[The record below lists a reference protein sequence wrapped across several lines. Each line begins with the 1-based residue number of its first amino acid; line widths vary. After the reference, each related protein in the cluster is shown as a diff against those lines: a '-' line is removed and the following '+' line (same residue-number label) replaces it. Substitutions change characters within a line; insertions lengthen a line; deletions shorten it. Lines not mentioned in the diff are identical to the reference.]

1 MRSADPRLGSHRT
14 RLSVLRLLIVSLLL
28 TLLARLSYV
37 QLLDQNKPLQSA
49 ALTHLGSIVVP
60 APRGEIL
67 DSRGRVLVGNR
78 NTHVLTVDRSALEQ
92 QDDRGAAVLARLG
105 QVLSRPAGD
114 LRRAIT
120 PCGVRVPAPCWTGQ
134 PYQPVPVATGID
146 AAVMLAV
153 SEHAELFPGVRI
165 STQTVLNYPGGSL
178 AAHLLG
184 YTGAVGP
191 ADQKANKALVDADT
205 IGRSGLEESYD
216 SVLRGV
222 NGEQRVRLDPRGEA
236 VRQDATIPARPG
248 NTLVTSLDADVQ
260 ALAEKSLAGQI
271 AASRAKGKPATSGA
285 LVVMDPHTGRVI
297 AAASYP
303 TYDPSVFVGG
313 ISGDDYAKLTAP
325 SADDPLVGRAVA
337 GAYAPGSTFKL
348 ISAANNVH
356 TGATTLDGTYPCPGS
371 MEVDGRTKTNF
382 ESRAYGSIDLRY
394 ALQVSCD
401 TFFYAPA
408 VAEWQAD
415 QARVEQGQKPQE
427 PLQAMA
433 RAFGVAQP
441 PRIDLPAD
449 EQASGSI
456 GSRASRMASWNAN
469 KADYCAAAEKGYP
482 DVANLADR
490 KYLTQLASE
499 NCTDGWRFFAGNN
512 ADTSIGQGDTTM
524 SPLQLAAAYSAMLN
538 GGKLFA
544 PTLGWAVV
552 DAAGKTVRTI
562 NPKVIRKVPVDKEV
576 LGFIADSLHFEDS
589 HSVSGAVAF
598 DGSPIKTLIG
608 GKTGTAEVYG
618 KQDTSWLASWGPMQ
632 PGAPSSDARFVVIGM
647 VEQAG
652 TGSSAAAPMIRQV
665 YEGLLGAYAAPV
677 LPGGAPASK
686 LPKVTVR
693 TPVARSVPGLPVI
706 TPPAGP
712 TGSASP
718 TGSAGSASP
727 TGSSSAPAASS
738 PAASSPAASAT
749 PAPASRGAASSPARP
764 AGTPSTSAAP
774 AALPAP
780 SGSTTSSARRT
791 DSR

>member
-14 RLSVLRLLIVSLLL
+14 RLSVLRLLIASLLL
-28 TLLARLSYV
+28 TLLARLSFV
-37 QLLDQNKPLQSA
+37 QLLDQTKPLQSA

-67 DSRGRVLVGNR
+67 DSRGRVLVGNQ

-92 QDDRGAAVLARLG
+92 QDDRGAAVLARLAP
-105 QVLSRPAGD
+105 VLSTTAAN

-134 PYQPVPVATGID
+134 PYQPVPVATGMD
-146 AAVMLAV
+146 ASVLLAV

-165 STQTVLNYPGGSL
+165 SSQSVLHYPGGSL

-222 NGEQRVRLDPRGEA
+222 NGEQRVQLDPRGEA
-236 VRQDATIPARPG
+236 VGQDATIPARPG

-260 ALAEKSLAGQI
+260 ALAERSLAAQI
-271 AASRAKGKPATSGA
+271 AASRAKGKAATSGA

-303 TYDPSVFVGG
+303 TYDPAAFVGG
-313 ISGDDYAKLTAP
+313 ISVTDYAKLTAP
-325 SADDPLVGRAVA
+325 AAGDPLVGRAIA

-348 ISAANNVH
+348 ISAADNVK
-356 TGATTLDGTYPCPGS
+356 TGATTLDDAYPCPGS

-382 ESRAYGSIDLRY
+382 ESHAHGSINLRY

-415 QARVEQGQKPQE
+415 QARVERGEKPLEQ
-427 PLQAMA
+427 LQAMA
-433 RAFGVAQP
+433 RAFGVAHRP
-441 PRIDLPAD
+441 GIDLPAD

-456 GSRASRMASWNAN
+456 GSRASRMASWKAN

-482 DVANLADR
+482 DVANPGDR
-490 KYLTQLASE
+490 AYLTQLASE

-544 PTLGWAVV
+544 PTLGWGVV
-552 DAAGKTVRTI
+552 DAAGRTVRTI
-562 NPKVIRKVPVDKEV
+562 TPKVIRKVPVDKKV

-589 HSVSGAVAF
+589 HSVSGALAF

-608 GKTGTAEVYG
+608 AKTGTAEVYG
-618 KQDTSWLASWGPMQ
+618 KQDTSWMASWGPVQ
-632 PGAPSSDARFVVIGM
+632 PGASSSDARFVVVGM
-647 VEQAG
+647 VEQSG
-652 TGSSAAAPMIRQV
+652 TGSSAAGPMVRQV
-665 YEGLLGAYAAPV
+665 YEGLLGAYGPPV
-677 LPGGAPASK
+677 VPGGTPASK

-693 TPVARSVPGLPVI
+693 TPVARSVPGLPVV
-706 TPPAGP
+706 P
-712 TGSASP
+712 
-718 TGSAGSASP
+718 
-727 TGSSSAPAASS
+727 SSAPATSS
-738 PAASSPAASAT
+738 P
-749 PAPASRGAASSPARP
+749 AASSPARP
-764 AGTPSTSAAP
+764 AGTPSTSVTP
-774 AALPAP
+774 GVLPTP
-780 SGSTTSSARRT
+780 SSSPTGSARRT
-791 DSR
+791 AG

>member
-14 RLSVLRLLIVSLLL
+14 RLSVLRLLIASLLL
-28 TLLARLSYV
+28 TLLARLSFV
-37 QLLDQNKPLQSA
+37 QLLDQDKPLQSA

-67 DSRGRVLVGNR
+67 DSRGRVLVGNQ

-92 QDDRGAAVLARLG
+92 QDDNGAAVLARLAP
-105 QVLSRPAGD
+105 VLSTTAAN

-134 PYQPVPVATGID
+134 PYQPVPVATGMD
-146 AAVMLAV
+146 PSVLLAV
-153 SEHAELFPGVRI
+153 TEHAELFPGVKV
-165 STQTVLNYPGGSL
+165 SSQSVLHYPGGSL

-222 NGEQRVRLDPRGEA
+222 NGEQRVQLDPRGEA
-236 VRQDATIPARPG
+236 VGQDATIPARPG

-260 ALAEKSLAGQI
+260 ALAERSLAAQI
-271 AASRAKGKPATSGA
+271 AASRAKGKPAPSGA

-303 TYDPSVFVGG
+303 TYDPAAFVGG
-313 ISGDDYAKLTAP
+313 ISVTDYAKLTAP
-325 SADDPLVGRAVA
+325 AAGDPLVGRAIA

-348 ISAANNVH
+348 ISAADNVS
-356 TGATTLDGTYPCPGS
+356 TGATTLDGAYPCPGS

-382 ESRAYGSIDLRY
+382 ESRVYGTINLKY

-415 QARVEQGQKPQE
+415 QARVERGEKPLEQ
-427 PLQAMA
+427 LQAMA
-433 RAFGVAQP
+433 RAFGVAHSP
-441 PRIDLPAD
+441 GIDLPAD
-449 EQASGSI
+449 EQASGSL
-456 GSRASRMASWNAN
+456 GSRASRMASWKAN
-469 KADYCAAAEKGYP
+469 KADYCAAAEKAYP
-482 DVANLADR
+482 DVANPTDR
-490 KYLTQLASE
+490 AYLTQLASE

-544 PTLGWAVV
+544 PTLGWGVV
-552 DAAGKTVRTI
+552 DAAGRTVRTI
-562 NPKVIRKVPVDKEV
+562 TPKVIRKVPVDKQV

-589 HSVSGAVAF
+589 HSVSGAIAF

-608 GKTGTAEVYG
+608 AKTGTAEVYG
-618 KQDTSWLASWGPMQ
+618 KQDTSWMASWGPMQ
-632 PGAPSSDARFVVIGM
+632 PGAPSSDARFVVVGM
-647 VEQAG
+647 VEQSG
-652 TGSSAAAPMIRQV
+652 TGSSAAGPMVRQV
-665 YEGLLGAYAAPV
+665 YEGLLGAYAPPV
-677 LPGGAPASK
+677 LPGGAPAGK

-693 TPVARSVPGLPVI
+693 TPVARSVPGLPVV
-706 TPPAGP
+706 T
-712 TGSASP
+712 
-718 TGSAGSASP
+718 
-727 TGSSSAPAASS
+727 SSAPASGSLTGSTS
-738 PAASSPAASAT
+738 PAATSTGGPASGSPAT
-749 PAPASRGAASSPARP
+749 SSPARP
-764 AGTPSTSAAP
+764 TGTPSTSAVP
-774 AALPAP
+774 GVLPTP
-780 SGSTTSSARRT
+780 SSSTTASARRT
-791 DSR
+791 DG

>member
-14 RLSVLRLLIVSLLL
+14 RLSVLRLLIASLLL
-28 TLLARLSYV
+28 TLLARLSFV
-37 QLLDQNKPLQSA
+37 QLLDQDKPLQSA

-67 DSRGRVLVGNR
+67 DSRGRVLVGNQ
-78 NTHVLTVDRSALEQ
+78 NTQVLTVDRSALEQ
-92 QDDRGAAVLARLG
+92 QDDNGAAVLARLAP
-105 QVLSRPAGD
+105 VLSTTAAN

-134 PYQPVPVATGID
+134 PYQPVPVATGMD
-146 AAVMLAV
+146 PSVLLAV
-153 SEHAELFPGVRI
+153 TEHAELFPGVKV
-165 STQTVLNYPGGSL
+165 SSQSVLHYPGGSL

-222 NGEQRVRLDPRGEA
+222 NGEQRVQLDPRGEA
-236 VRQDATIPARPG
+236 VGQDATIPARPG

-260 ALAEKSLAGQI
+260 ALAERSLAAQI
-271 AASRAKGKPATSGA
+271 AASRAKGKPAPSGA

-303 TYDPSVFVGG
+303 TYDPAAFVGG
-313 ISGDDYAKLTAP
+313 ISVTDYAKLTAP
-325 SADDPLVGRAVA
+325 TAGDPLVGRAIA

-348 ISAANNVH
+348 ISAADNVS
-356 TGATTLDGTYPCPGS
+356 TGATTLDGAYPCPGS

-382 ESRAYGSIDLRY
+382 ESRVYGTINLKY

-415 QARVEQGQKPQE
+415 QARVERGEKPLEQ
-427 PLQAMA
+427 LQAMA
-433 RAFGVAQP
+433 RAFGVAHSP
-441 PRIDLPAD
+441 GIDLPAD
-449 EQASGSI
+449 EQASGSL
-456 GSRASRMASWNAN
+456 GSRASRMASWKAN

-482 DVANLADR
+482 DVANPTDR
-490 KYLTQLASE
+490 AYLTQLASE

-544 PTLGWAVV
+544 PTLGWGVV
-552 DAAGKTVRTI
+552 DAAGRTVRTI
-562 NPKVIRKVPVDKEV
+562 TPKVIRKVPVDKQV

-589 HSVSGAVAF
+589 HSVSGAIAF

-608 GKTGTAEVYG
+608 AKTGTAEVYG
-618 KQDTSWLASWGPMQ
+618 KQDTSWMASWGPMQ
-632 PGAPSSDARFVVIGM
+632 PGAPSSDARFVVVGM
-647 VEQAG
+647 VEQSG
-652 TGSSAAAPMIRQV
+652 TGSSAAGPMVRQV
-665 YEGLLGAYAAPV
+665 YEGLLGAYAPPV
-677 LPGGAPASK
+677 LPGGAPAGK

-693 TPVARSVPGLPVI
+693 TPVARSVPGLPVV
-706 TPPAGP
+706 T
-712 TGSASP
+712 
-718 TGSAGSASP
+718 
-727 TGSSSAPAASS
+727 SSAPASS
-738 PAASSPAASAT
+738 
-749 PAPASRGAASSPARP
+749 APASGSPASSAPASSAPASSSPARP
-764 AGTPSTSAAP
+764 TGTPSSSAVP
-774 AALPAP
+774 RVLPTP
-780 SGSTTSSARRT
+780 SSSTTASARRT
-791 DSR
+791 DGR